1 MKKNW
6 FLLSGIAFLV
16 VAAVL
21 IVNSAS
27 TNKPTPIG
35 VNSGS
40 NGRPL
45 PNGTNGTSPQSHD
58 GHDHPPSTS
67 GVKHVPA
74 FLTTPPSRASLA
86 PTLDPERFTG
96 ATREAYRAVR
106 QIPVT
111 IAQLPCYC
119 YCDQGFGHKSLYSCF
134 EDDHAAHCA
143 VCVNE
148 ALLALT
154 LEKEQKMSPA
164 QIRERIVAQYTNQ

>member
-1 MKKNW
+1 MKRKNW
-6 FLLSGIAFLV
+6 LLFGGIAVLL

-21 IVNSAS
+21 IVNSAN
-27 TNKPTPIG
+27 TNQPAGPQRMM
-35 VNSGS
+35 SRS
-40 NGRPL
+40 NGTTRQTPAQDTTRQT
-45 PNGTNGTSPQSHD
+45 PAQDHSHPHPTNR
-58 GHDHPPSTS
+58 
-67 GVKHVPA
+67 VPA
-74 FLTTPPSRASLA
+74 FEVAPTRASLN

-96 ATREAYRAVR
+96 MTREAYRAVR

-119 YCDQGFGHKSLYSCF
+119 HCDEGFGHKSLYSCF

-154 LEKEQKMSPA
+154 LEKEQKLTPA
-164 QIRERIVAQYTNQ
+164 QIRERIVAQYANQ